1 MALNFDGDGDGG
13 DIVVLSG
20 TAAVGPRPARR
31 EGDPA
36 YLAKYDEHI
45 ARIDMTP
52 ETFAREYSVP
62 VHIRL
67 TGLQGY

>member
-1 MALNFDGDGDGG
+1 M
-13 DIVVLSG
+13 LSG
-20 TAAVGPRPARR
+20 TAAVDRDLPAAKD
-31 EGDPA
+31 DPA

-45 ARIDMTP
+45 ARIGMNP

-62 VHIRL
+62 VRIRL